1 MIPAEAWR
9 LYLVTDNPSVYAK
22 TERETGK
29 DWLTLVSAAIDGGV
43 TVVQYRDTESDDDA
57 LLDRARALRGLLD
70 RRGIPLIVNNRAD
83 LVAPLRADGVHVGQ
97 SDLPPREVRK
107 IVGPDVAIGWSITR
121 AADVDPEQLAFV
133 DSTGVG
139 PVFDARG
146 TKPDAAPP
154 LGVSGLAELV
164 AAMDRIKKVPA
175 VAIGGMNP
183 GNAGDM
189 VRAGAAGVAVV
200 SAFSRTATPAEAA
213 REFIRAMRTTP

>member
-29 DWLTLVSAAIDGGV
+29 DWLTLVSEAIDGGV

-189 VRAGAAGVAVV
+189 VRAGAAGVAVG
-200 SAFSRTATPAEAA
+200 SAFPRTAPPAEAA

>member
-29 DWLTLVSAAIDGGV
+29 DWLTLVSEAIDGGV

-213 REFIRAMRTTP
+213 REVIRAMRTTP

>member
-29 DWLTLVSAAIDGGV
+29 DWLTLVSEAIDGGV

-97 SDLPPREVRK
+97 SDLPPREVRR

>member
-1 MIPAEAWR
+1 MIPAEAYR

-29 DWLTLVSAAIDGGV
+29 DWLTLVSEAIDGGV
-43 TVVQYRDTESDDDA
+43 TVVQYRDEESDDA
-57 LLDRARALRGLLD
+57 ELLARARALRALLD
-70 RRGIPLIVNNRAD
+70 RRGIPLVLNDRVD
-83 LVAPLRADGVHVGQ
+83 LAAAVRADGVHVGQ
-97 SDLPPREVRK
+97 SDLPPREVRR
-107 IVGPDVAIGWSITR
+107 IVGPDVAIGWSITC
-121 AADVDPEQLAFV
+121 AADVDPEQLAFADAV
-133 DSTGVG
+133 GVG

-154 LGVSGLAELV
+154 LGVDGLAELI
-164 AAMDRIKKVPA
+164 ALIEGIRKIPA

-200 SAFSRTATPAEAA
+200 SAFSRTGRPAEAA
-213 REFIRAMRTTP
+213 REFIRAMRTVP